1 MTQGTIRVGIG
12 GWSFEPWRGTFYPPG
27 TKAKDELAYAAS
39 QLSAIEINATYYR
52 SQSPQSFANWAAA
65 APDGFQFSV
74 KASRFA
80 TNRRLLSEAGESVA
94 KFLGQGLT
102 ELGDRLGPILWQFMA
117 TKAFEVEDMAAFMAM
132 LPPELEGH
140 RLRHAIEVRHDS
152 FRDPA
157 FIEMAR
163 AANIAVVHADHPDFP
178 LIDEDIADFSYAR
191 VMRAEEELTD
201 GYDVAALDRWADWA
215 KLKAAGG
222 RDVYLFFI
230 AAAKIRNPAAAQA
243 LIRRLG

>member
-27 TKAKDELAYAAS
+27 TKAKDELAYGAS

-65 APDGFQFSV
+65 APAGFQFSV

-80 TNRRLLSEAGESVA
+80 TNRRLLSEAGDSVT

-102 ELGDRLGPILWQFMA
+102 ALGDRLGPILWQFMA
-117 TKAFEVEDMAAFMAM
+117 TKAFDADDMAAFMAM
-132 LPPELEGH
+132 LPSELEGH

-178 LIDEDIADFSYAR
+178 LIEEYTADFSYAR

-201 GYDVAALDRWADWA
+201 GYDVATLDRWADWA
-215 KLKAAGG
+215 KQKATGG

-230 AAAKIRNPAAAQA
+230 AAAKIRNPAAAKA